1 MFSFIKWFEAKW
13 QEIKGNKGLWFTLLT
28 LFSLV
33 GIFISLYFVNFLVS
47 DVAEKTYENQKDH
60 YLLESKVVLETHHK
74 SILTLATAIGR
85 DATIHTLFAS
95 DDENKSAKLTAI
107 AADLTQQFAQVR
119 NENDIFVHF
128 TYADKLLDKKIVNG
142 LKVSPEGV
150 QITAQLP
157 LAEKEKVRL
166 GVAVDQDISALRDYY
181 RKEKKVFALLLDRGA
196 YSQIDPAV
204 RKKRYRAILN
214 DLYYIDTKKFDA
226 EFIQDLAQADLKQ
239 MKKQGYVKDMHY
251 FFVVRKAYAWDGQEI
266 GLIAV
271 GEKISEKNSFVN
283 LIKNL
288 VNSVTIVAL
297 GLIVSM
303 ILFLF

>member
-28 LFSLV
+28 LFSLA

-47 DVAEKTYENQKDH
+47 DVAKKTYENQKDH
-60 YLLESKVVLETHHK
+60 YLLESKVVLETHQK
-74 SILTLATAIGR
+74 SVLTLATAIGR
-85 DATIHTLFAS
+85 DATIHTLFTS
-95 DDENKSAKLTAI
+95 DDENKTAKLTAI

-128 TYADKLLDKKIVNG
+128 TYEDKLVDKKIING
-142 LKVSPEGV
+142 LRVSPEGV
-150 QITAQLP
+150 QIGAQLP

-166 GVAVDQDISALRDYY
+166 GVAVEQDIGALRDYY
-181 RKEKKVFALLLDRGA
+181 RKEKKVYALLLNRGA
-196 YSQIDPAV
+196 WSQIDPAV
-204 RKKRYRAILN
+204 RKKRYRAIMN
-214 DLYYIDTKKFDA
+214 DLYYVDTKKFDA
-226 EFIQDLAQADLKQ
+226 EFVQDLAQADPKV
-239 MKKQGYVKDMHY
+239 MKKQGYIKDMHY
-251 FFVVRKAYAWDGQEI
+251 FMVARKAYSWDGQEI
-266 GLIAV
+266 GLMV
-271 GEKISEKNSFVN
+271 MGEKISEKNSFVN